1 MPTNGEMFV
10 YPGQDHRALENPN
23 IPLGDPVVWNQV
35 FGDYSTSAGEMVG
48 ASRALTL
55 APVYQAVSLISGD
68 VAKIPLNIYKR
79 RADLGERGREV
90 DREHPAQFLVR
101 WQANHQ
107 MTAYRFWRR
116 MMVHALIWGNAYALI
131 DRDPFGNPLEM
142 IPLLP
147 DRTAPRIMPN
157 GDVIYVTEIN
167 GELLNFPASS
177 ILHLEN
183 ISIAGDADCE
193 LIFKARETFAQALA
207 ANKFASKFF
216 ANGARIGGILE
227 VPLGMSKQASD
238 TLEQGFRKTY
248 EGVDNSFKTV
258 LLRDGAKFHQAQFTP
273 EQSQM
278 VPVRKELVK
287 EIARFFNLPPH
298 KLGDDSKSS
307 YNSLEQENRSYLD
320 SSLSIW
326 LNTIA
331 SEVWLKLLTT
341 DEQKGQ
347 THFAEHNVGAFIQA
361 DIKTQYEVGQIGIN
375 NGIVSPNEVRA
386 FLGLNPRDD
395 GLGDKFMQ
403 PLNMANS
410 DDLDADDDSDDQV
423 EYDEQVES
431 DDEQVESDDERQMRD
446 LLNKAI
452 DAAITRV
459 IAQVK
464 TRCKKA
470 KANRFCSWID
480 EQMFTDT
487 LPGFQQRFDDELKL
501 YCSISSRDY
510 ADLHHS
516 LVDSF
521 YSGLNR
527 NLNDILQ
534 SVQPDQLRGSVDSIL
549 EQYKAEAITT
559 AKDLI

>member
-1 MPTNGEMFV
+1 MPVNGEMFV
-10 YPGQDHRALENPN
+10 YPGQDHRSLENPN

-79 RADLGERGREV
+79 RDDLGERGREI
-90 DREHPAQFLVR
+90 DIEHPAQFLVR
-101 WQANHQ
+101 WQANPQ
-107 MTAYRFWRR
+107 MTAFRLWRR
-116 MMVHALIWGNAYALI
+116 LMVHSLIWGNAYCLI
-131 DRDPFGNPLEM
+131 ERDPFGQPLGLF
-142 IPLLP
+142 PLLP
-147 DRTAPRIMPN
+147 DRTAPKIMPS
-157 GDVIYVTEIN
+157 GDTIYVTEID

-193 LIFKARETFAQALA
+193 LIFKAREVFAQALA

-248 EGVDNSFKTV
+248 EGADNAFKTV

-273 EQSQM
+273 EQSQL
-278 VPVRKELVK
+278 VPARKELVK

-298 KLGDDSKSS
+298 KLGDDSRAS

-320 SSLSIW
+320 SCLSIW
-326 LNTIA
+326 LHTIA
-331 SEVWLKLLTT
+331 SEVWLKLLST
-341 DEQKGQ
+341 DEQQDQ

-361 DIKTQYEVGQIGIN
+361 DIKTQYEIGQIGIN

-423 EYDEQVES
+423 DDQVDEDVQA
-431 DDEQVESDDERQMRD
+431 ESDDERQMRD
-446 LLNKAI
+446 LVYKAVE
-452 DAAITRV
+452 AGITRV

-470 KANRFCSWID
+470 KSNRFCSWID
-480 EQMFTDT
+480 EQMFDDT
-487 LPGFQQRFDDELKL
+487 LPAFEQRFDDELKL

-510 ADLHHS
+510 AGLHHE
-516 LVDSF
+516 LVENF
-521 YSGLNR
+521 YTGLNS
-527 NLNDILQ
+527 NLNAILQ
-534 SVQPDQLRGSVDSIL
+534 SVQPEQLRESVDSIL
-549 EQYKAEAITT
+549 ENYKAEAITN
-559 AKDLI
+559 ARDLI

>member
-1 MPTNGEMFV
+1 
-10 YPGQDHRALENPN
+10 
-23 IPLGDPVVWNQV
+23 
-35 FGDYSTSAGEMVG
+35 
-48 ASRALTL
+48 
-55 APVYQAVSLISGD
+55 
-68 VAKIPLNIYKR
+68 
-79 RADLGERGREV
+79 
-90 DREHPAQFLVR
+90 
-101 WQANHQ
+101 
-107 MTAYRFWRR
+107 
-116 MMVHALIWGNAYALI
+116 MVHALIWGNAYALI
-131 DRDPFGNPLEM
+131 DRDPFGNPLELL
-142 IPLLP
+142 PLLP

-157 GDVIYVTEIN
+157 GGVIYVTEID
-167 GELLNFPASS
+167 GELLNFPASAV
-177 ILHLEN
+177 LHLEN

-248 EGVDNSFKTV
+248 EGVDNAFKTV

-386 FLGLNPRDD
+386 FLGLNPRED
-395 GLGDKFMQ
+395 GNGDKFMQ

-410 DDLDADDDSDDQV
+410 DDLGSDDDSAEPV
-423 EYDEQVES
+423 DEDVQP
-431 DDEQVESDDERQMRD
+431 ESDDERQMRD
-446 LLNKAI
+446 LLTKAV

-480 EQMFTDT
+480 EQMFDDT
-487 LPGFQQRFDDELKL
+487 LPAFEHRFDDELKL

-521 YSGLNR
+521 YSGLNH

-534 SVQPDQLRGSVDSIL
+534 SVQPEKLRDSVDSIL
-549 EQYKAEAITT
+549 EQYKAEAITKV
-559 AKDLI
+559 KDLI